1 MRRRCWT
8 EKSHGHHMQTAPK
21 DEHSQGSAEGECG
34 QRETSTGT
42 AAQSPVPARADLSS
56 PRPHSEASA
65 VQWGQNGDAN
75 LFLASYTHSS
85 VGSSN
90 LARRI
95 QVVLTI
101 GLILPKKSLH
111 STTGH
116 FSHVKGVLLFFLCCF
131 ILEKTPFLC
140 LFWVLVTTN
149 NENSQLPA
157 QAVTTHSKL

>member
-1 MRRRCWT
+1 
-8 EKSHGHHMQTAPK
+8 MQTAPK
-21 DEHSQGSAEGECG
+21 DEHSQGSAGGECG
-34 QRETSTGT
+34 QRETSTAT

-116 FSHVKGVLLFFLCCF
+116 FSHVNGVLLFFPLLLH
-131 ILEKTPFLC
+131 IGENPFSLSF
-140 LFWVLVTTN
+140 FWVLVTTN
-149 NENSQLPA
+149 NENSQLSA